1 MADQEAKN
9 SDCDNDQIDLDGV
22 GEDDQNHLD
31 DVGEDDQDDLGD
43 KRLWGRCVEAPRLHS
58 V

>member
-1 MADQEAKN
+1 MIDN
-9 SDCDNDQIDLDGV
+9 TCDYDQIDD
-22 GEDDQNHLD
+22 DDQNCMD
-31 DVGEDDQDDLGD
+31 DVGDDDEDDLGD